1 MDIYIICNIWYNF
14 FNHLSK
20 RPIRRHIILCKEY
33 NILSLANIKYLI
45 SELTD
50 ARQHRVF
57 QTMEAIHGT
66 ILL

>member
-1 MDIYIICNIWYNF
+1 MNVYIICNLWYNLI
-14 FNHLSK
+14 NSLSK
-20 RPIRRHIILCKEY
+20 PPIRRHIILCKEY

-50 ARQHRVF
+50 AKQHRVL